1 MKNESKDKD
10 LALPNIVD
18 YVLLRSSYIKDISFF
33 HGKMGLV
40 VTLYFY
46 AEKYNDDALKEYA
59 WELFQQVY
67 NGIHSEMP
75 LGLENG
81 LVGIAYGVTILRKHN
96 LVDCVLNDVIGDIDD
111 KIMKHDIRR
120 IDDFSLRSGISGLL
134 LYIRERQL
142 VEPITSFDN
151 LYFNEL
157 QSVISNKNVSCPRCS
172 LIDIL
177 TQPTFS
183 ESEYIEK
190 PLDIDGGSSFYVL
203 KSVLA

>member
-1 MKNESKDKD
+1 MKNDSKDNE

-18 YVLLRSSYIKDISFF
+18 YVLLRSSYIHDISLF

-40 VTLYFY
+40 VTLYFH
-46 AEKYNDDALKEYA
+46 AEKYKDETLKEYA
-59 WELFQQVY
+59 WELLQQVY

-81 LVGIAYGVTILRKHN
+81 LVGIAYGITILRKHE

-142 VEPITSFDN
+142 VEPIISFDK

-157 QSVISNKNVSCPRCS
+157 QSVVSSKSISYPRCS
-172 LIDIL
+172 LVDIL

-183 ESEYIEK
+183 ENEYIDK

-203 KSVLA
+203 KSVLS